1 MKKQIAA
8 LALALCFG
16 AAVNAQTAPAAK
28 PVPAPAKQ
36 EMAKPVPAPKAMAKA
51 DDKAVKP
58 ASHEVKH
65 AAHKKHTV
73 KKADAAK
80 AKS

>member
-28 PVPAPAKQ
+28 PAPAPAKQ
-36 EMAKPVPAPKAMAKA
+36 EMAKPAPAPKAEMKS
-51 DDKAVKP
+51 DDKAAKP
-58 ASHEVKH
+58 ATHSVKH
-65 AAHKKHTV
+65 TAHKKHAV
-73 KKADAAK
+73 KKADATK
-80 AKS
+80 